1 MRSEFEIFMEK
12 ENQAWEISR
21 RTPERLSC
29 LVSPSGSL
37 DSIIAH
43 HLHQPSFTTDTQSGG
58 DTADYSNGC
67 IAMVM
72 GNAFRQGE
80 SLLFDHLHRR
90 SAKSEGLEQYPQ
102 CVISAHEE
110 FTRQLMAS
118 SAAKVEIIYG
128 RIVQRRI
135 LQTMT
140 CYILPLWGRFSKILL
155 VLVHESNF
163 NNAEKAFMY
172 RRVML
177 FATHPQ
183 RMFYEQKG
191 SSVAVRQDLTFEAA
205 SYITDLKVSVDI
217 EYYQSKRWYSKV
229 PTVYQR
235 AQMKAKDLTQK
246 LSLQDVETVFEDHGT
261 EIKAIVK
268 KLTPQDGEWHS
279 YLDDYPHSNNVT
291 RKLIPAAVEATAL
304 AIESDCEVWQNPSQ
318 FPPAVLE
325 WFKGQ
330 KDVLFYYG
338 PVSSMRDIEFAFKK
352 CVDVKGL
359 KKQEED
365 SRPLRYMLQQLMLKQ
380 QSHLILRASAN
391 DDLLFNRVDG
401 SKVETVCPCGTFRTF
416 DENPRFAC
424 ARTGGYVMRQ
434 TRRCKS
440 QQCTEKNPNRKSPPE
455 VHLKPVSS
463 DLEGVVDVRLSL
475 RVEKGRNRLQLHRA
489 LLRQND
495 EGPPRPI
502 MIKLWCCRCKEKT
515 KICGSHANREG
526 NLYIDHDAQWTYG
539 NFRPLYLARESRCL
553 NCAGGRL
560 VPLDPDIPFIDQRA
574 LAKFQ
579 VDFGKYDMVIKA
591 AMLDNWPSQ
600 SVKARAYK

>member
-1 MRSEFEIFMEK
+1 
-12 ENQAWEISR
+12 
-21 RTPERLSC
+21 
-29 LVSPSGSL
+29 
-37 DSIIAH
+37 
-43 HLHQPSFTTDTQSGG
+43 
-58 DTADYSNGC
+58 
-67 IAMVM
+67 MVM

-338 PVSSMRDIEFAFKK
+338 PVFSMRDIEFAFKK

-380 QSHLILRASAN
+380 QSHLILQVSVN

-440 QQCTEKNPNRKSPPE
+440 QQCTEKNSNRKSPSK

-475 RVEKGRNRLQLHRA
+475 RAEKGRNRLQLHRA